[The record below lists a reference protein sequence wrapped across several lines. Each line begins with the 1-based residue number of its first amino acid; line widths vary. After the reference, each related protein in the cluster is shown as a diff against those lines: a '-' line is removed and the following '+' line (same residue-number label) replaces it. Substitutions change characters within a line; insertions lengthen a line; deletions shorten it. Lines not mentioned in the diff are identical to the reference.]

1 MYRTERNRSL
11 LPWFLISAALAAALC
26 LLLSYRGWA
35 FAGMFAL
42 FALAAFAALWLL
54 FALFLA
60 VLALFIDP
68 RSPQV
73 DVAPFFH
80 RLVGY
85 GMGLL
90 LAVGRVRVHVRGME
104 NLPQR
109 RFLLVCNHRSNY
121 DPIALGWLLRHDQV
135 AFVSKPENLRIPVV
149 GRILHRDRVMAIDRE
164 NDRAALKTVLFAAD
178 LIRRGASS
186 VGIFPEGT
194 RGGGDEPLPFRNG
207 AFKIA
212 QRAKCPVLVTV
223 IRGTEQIHRRA
234 PWRRA
239 ELFLD
244 FVSVIEAEQ
253 VAQMKTNEIG
263 DLARTCM
270 TSVLSADC

>member
-1 MYRTERNRSL
+1 MYQTVRNRSL

-54 FALFLA
+54 FALLLA
-60 VLALFIDP
+60 LLALFIDP
-68 RSPQV
+68 AQPQV
-73 DVAPFFH
+73 EDAPFYH

-90 LAVGRVRVHVRGME
+90 LAVGRVRVHVRGLE
-104 NLPQR
+104 RLPQG

-121 DPIALGWLLRHDQV
+121 DPIALGWLLRHAQL

-164 NDRAALKTVLFAAD
+164 NDRAALKTILFAVD

-194 RGGGDEPLPFRNG
+194 RSSGAELLPFRNG

-212 QRAKCPVLVTV
+212 QRARCPVLVAV
-223 IRGTEQIHRRA
+223 IRGSEQIRRRA
-234 PWRRA
+234 PWRRT
-239 ELFLD
+239 ELWLD
-244 FVSVIEAEQ
+244 FASVIPAQQ

>member
-1 MYRTERNRSL
+1 MYQTVRNRSL
-11 LPWFLISAALAAALC
+11 LPWFLFSAALAAALC

-42 FALAAFAALWLL
+42 FGLAAFVALWLL

-60 VLALFIDP
+60 LLAAFIDP
-68 RSPQV
+68 SEPQRE
-73 DVAPFFH
+73 DAPFFH

-90 LAVGRVRVHVRGME
+90 LALGRVRVHVRGLE
-104 NLPQR
+104 TLPQQ
-109 RFLLVCNHRSNY
+109 RFLLVCNHRSGY
-121 DPIALGWLLRHDQV
+121 DPIALGWLLRRDKV

-164 NDRAALKTVLFAAD
+164 NDRAALKTILFAVD
-178 LIRRGASS
+178 LIRRGVSS

-194 RGGGDEPLPFRNG
+194 RGGGDELLPFRNG

-212 QRAKCPVLVTV
+212 QRAKCPVLVAV
-223 IRGTEQIHRRA
+223 VRGTEQIRRRA
-234 PWRRA
+234 PWRRT
-239 ELFLD
+239 ELWLD
-244 FVSVIEAEQ
+244 FVSVLPAEQ
-253 VAQMKTNEIG
+253 VAQLKTNEIG
-263 DLARTCM
+263 DKVRTCM